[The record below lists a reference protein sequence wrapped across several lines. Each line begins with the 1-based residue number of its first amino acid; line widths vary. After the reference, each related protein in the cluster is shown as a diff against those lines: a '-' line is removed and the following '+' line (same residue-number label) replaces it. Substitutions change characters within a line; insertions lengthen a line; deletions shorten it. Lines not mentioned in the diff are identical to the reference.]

1 MNMDDLN
8 RPYNPMLTCCESLF
22 SLMAPL
28 SDDQKASSVDSD
40 FREQILAN
48 FIAMEKAA
56 FEQQIGMVEFKD
68 AKYALAAYVDEVILT
83 STWSGRLEWM
93 SRPLQLE
100 FFGEHTAGEGFFTR
114 LANLRQGGEDN
125 LHLLELYYYCLQ
137 LGFEGVYK
145 IKGLE
150 HLMALQVDLRAQIDG
165 YNGPVK
171 TQLSPEGLPGNV
183 FINQVRRHVPYWV
196 IAVVTLSAVFFTY
209 MGYSIVSSNVA
220 ESSIATIQKNKD
232 IILKFQED
240 TR

>member
-1 MNMDDLN
+1 MNTESPMTAH
-8 RPYNPMLTCCESLF
+8 NPMLSCCEHLF
-22 SLMAPL
+22 SLAAPL
-28 SDDQKASSVDSD
+28 KDDRKAASVDAN
-40 FREQILAN
+40 FREQVLSA

-68 AKYALAAYVDEVILT
+68 AKFALASYIDEMVLT
-83 STWSGRLEWM
+83 STWPGRPEWM

-150 HLMALQVDLRAQIDG
+150 HLMALQVDLRSQIDG
-165 YNGPVK
+165 YRGPVK
-171 TQLSPEGLPGNV
+171 TQVSPEGLPGNIL
-183 FINQVRRHVPYWV
+183 INQVRRHVPYWV
-196 IAVVTLSAVFFTY
+196 IAVVTIATAFFTY
-209 MGYSIVSSNVA
+209 MGYSVVSGNVA
-220 ESSIATIQKNKD
+220 ESSIASVLKD
-232 IILKFQED
+232 REVILKLPAD
-240 TR
+240 AY